1 MLECEICRHWLHSK
15 CVGLSPSLASSTPFV
30 CAFCVKSVCLQ
41 LRDLQSEVAQV
52 KDNLVSLEN
61 SFNCSISPPV
71 KTEFDSLHESLRD
84 ISSKLDLFSLP
95 LSQAAPDPPSGD
107 PQSPQSRVAS
117 NFFRRD
123 RPPKKTTTDT
133 LLNQEMNSCN
143 KEINNFKYKYKNLI
157 HNNRRQTQ
165 F

>member
-1 MLECEICRHWLHSK
+1 MLECEICCHWLHSK

-30 CAFCVKSVCLQ
+30 CAFCMKSVCLQ

-71 KTEFDSLHESLRD
+71 KTEFDSLYESLRD

-95 LSQAAPDPPSGD
+95 LSQAAPDPPSAD
-107 PQSPQSRVAS
+107 PQSLQSRLAS
-117 NFFRRD
+117 NFFRWD
-123 RPPKKTTTDT
+123 RPPKKPP
-133 LLNQEMNSCN
+133 LPLSSPPVHSNS
-143 KEINNFKYKYKNLI
+143 LPSS
-157 HNNRRQTQ
+157 
-165 F
+165 